1 MLIFESISYKNFLST
16 GDTPTVIKLNSDSAT
31 LVVGA
36 NGAGKSTMLD
46 AISYALFGK
55 PHRNIN
61 RPQLVNSINCKQ
73 LLVEVRFSIGS
84 NKYHVIRGMKPN
96 IFEIYHNDKLLNQE
110 SHSRDYQKVLET
122 NILKLNHKSFH
133 QVVVLGSSNFIPFMQ
148 LPSYQRRSVIEDLLD
163 IGIFTKMN
171 TLVKDRYSKMKSDIL
186 DTDQQI
192 NIIKEQIALQ
202 TKHIKDLQNIDI
214 QQSTK
219 ALKQIESMQSE
230 VKLLEDR
237 NQELQSNYDEV
248 APTLLANKKS
258 AIDKQSSLNEYKIQI
273 NTNVKKIVKDAMF
286 YENNDCCPTCDQLIS
301 DSVKEVKKSEAQE
314 KAQSLNQGLQQLEDR
329 IAKANKTFDSTNE
342 AYNKMQDL
350 LSDIRSN
357 QNLIGNLH
365 KQISDLQTQENT
377 SNELTDTKEA
387 EADLDSRK
395 LQYDTTLA
403 SKSSQLETR
412 SYYDAIGEMLKDTG
426 IKTKIIRQYLP
437 VMNKLINKYLNILDF
452 FVKFDLDE
460 SFNETI
466 KSRHRDEFS
475 YASFSE
481 GEKSRIDLALLFAW
495 RQIAKMKNSANT
507 NLLILDETFDS
518 SLDVDGVD
526 NLLKILY
533 SLKKDTNVFII
544 SHKKDVLDGKFPS
557 RIEFEKVNNFS
568 RVRKNGS
575 V

>member
-1 MLIFESISYKNFLST
+1 MLTFESISYQNFLST
-16 GDTPTVIKLNSDSAT
+16 GDTPTVIPLNTDSAT

-61 RPQLVNSINCKQ
+61 RPQLVNSINNKK
-73 LLVEVRFSIGS
+73 LLVEVKFSLGS
-84 NKYHVIRGMKPN
+84 NNYRVVRGMKPN
-96 IFEIYHNDKLLNQE
+96 IFEIYHNDTLLNQE

-133 QVVVLGSSNFIPFMQ
+133 QVVVLGSSNFVPFMQ
-148 LPSYQRRSVIEDLLD
+148 LPSYQRRNVIEDLLD

-171 TLVKDRYSKMKSDIL
+171 TLIKDRYSKMKSDII
-186 DTDQQI
+186 DTDQQLS
-192 NIIKEQIALQ
+192 IIKEQIVLQ
-202 TKHIKDLQNIDI
+202 SRHIANLKNIDI

-230 VKLLEDR
+230 VDLLQNR
-237 NQELQSNYDEV
+237 NNDLQSKHDKI
-248 APTLLANKKS
+248 APSRLADKNS
-258 AIDKQSSLNEYKIQI
+258 AIENQNSLVGYKIQI
-273 NTNVKKIVKDAMF
+273 NTNVSKIVKDAMF
-286 YENNDCCPTCDQLIS
+286 YENNDCCPTCDQLITA
-301 DSVKEVKKSEAQE
+301 EVKGVKKAEAQE
-314 KAQSLNQGLQQLEDR
+314 KAQSLNHGLQLLEEK
-329 IAKANKTFDSTNE
+329 IAAANKVFDSTNE
-342 AYNKMQDL
+342 AYNAINDL

-357 QNLIGNLH
+357 QSLIGNLH
-365 KQISDLQTQENT
+365 KQISDLQTQENAE
-377 SNELTDTKEA
+377 NELTDTKAA
-387 EADLDSRK
+387 ELDLDSRK
-395 LQYDTTLA
+395 VQYENAL
-403 SKSSQLETR
+403 SNKSSQLETR

-568 RVRKNGS
+568 RIRKNGS
-575 V
+575 I

>member
-16 GDTPTVIKLNSDSAT
+16 GDTPTVIPLNKDSAT
-31 LVVGA
+31 LVVGS

-61 RPQLVNSINCKQ
+61 RPQLVNSINNKK
-73 LLVEVRFSIGS
+73 LLVEVQFTIGP
-84 NKYHVIRGMKPN
+84 NKYRVVRGMKPN

-110 SHSRDYQKVLET
+110 SHSRDYQKILET

-133 QVVVLGSSNFIPFMQ
+133 QVVVLGSGNFIPFMQ
-148 LPSYQRRSVIEDLLD
+148 LPSHQRRNVIEDLLD

-171 TLVKDRYSKMKSDIL
+171 TLVKDRCSKIKSDIL

-192 NIIKEQIALQ
+192 NIIKEQISLQ
-202 TKHIKDLQNIDI
+202 TKHITELKNIDI

-219 ALKQIESMQSE
+219 ALKQIESISIE
-230 VKLLEDR
+230 IDLLEKR
-237 NQELQSNYDEV
+237 NNELQSNYDEV
-248 APTLLANKKS
+248 APSLLKKKNA
-258 AIDKQSSLNEYKIQI
+258 AIDKQNSLNEFKIQI
-273 NTNVKKIVKDAMF
+273 NTNIKKVVKDARF
-286 YENNDCCPTCDQLIS
+286 FEDNDCCPTCDQTIS
-301 DSVKEVKKSEAQE
+301 SEVKKAKNLEAQT
-314 KAQSLNQGLQQLEDR
+314 KAQELNDGLKVLEDK
-329 IAKANKTFDSTNE
+329 IKSANAKFDATNE
-342 AYNKMQDL
+342 AYIKIQDI

-357 QNLIGNLH
+357 QNLVSNLH
-365 KQISDLQTQENT
+365 KQMSGLQNQNN
-377 SNELTDTKEA
+377 SVNKLTDTKEA
-387 EADLDSRK
+387 EADLDKRK
-395 LQYDTTLA
+395 VQYEETLQN
-403 SKSSQLETR
+403 KSSQLETR
-412 SYYDAIGEMLKDTG
+412 SYYDAIGELLKDTG

-437 VMNKLINKYLNILDF
+437 VMNNLINKYLNILDF

-495 RQIAKMKNSANT
+495 RQIARMKNSANT

-557 RIEFEKVNNFS
+557 KIEFEKVNNFS
-568 RVRKNGS
+568 RVSTNGS
-575 V
+575 I

>member
-16 GDTPTVIKLNSDSAT
+16 GDTPTVIPLNKDSAT
-31 LVVGA
+31 LVVGS

-61 RPQLVNSINCKQ
+61 RPQLVNSINNKK
-73 LLVEVRFSIGS
+73 LLVEVQFIIGP
-84 NKYHVIRGMKPN
+84 NKYRVVRGMKPN

-110 SHSRDYQKVLET
+110 SHSRDYQKILET

-133 QVVVLGSSNFIPFMQ
+133 QVVVLGSGNFIPFMQ
-148 LPSYQRRSVIEDLLD
+148 LPSHQRRNVIEDLLD

-171 TLVKDRYSKMKSDIL
+171 TLVKDRCSKIKSDIL

-192 NIIKEQIALQ
+192 NIIKEQISLQ
-202 TKHIKDLQNIDI
+202 AKHITELKNIDI

-219 ALKQIESMQSE
+219 ALKQIESISTE
-230 VKLLEDR
+230 IDLLEKR
-237 NQELQSNYDEV
+237 NNELQSNYDEV
-248 APTLLANKKS
+248 APSLLTKKNA
-258 AIDKQSSLNEYKIQI
+258 AIDKQNSLNEFKIQI
-273 NTNVKKIVKDAMF
+273 NTNIKKVVKDARF
-286 YENNDCCPTCDQLIS
+286 FEDNDCCPTCDQTIS
-301 DSVKEVKKSEAQE
+301 SEVKKTKKLESQTKAQE
-314 KAQSLNQGLQQLEDR
+314 LNDGLKVLEDK
-329 IAKANKTFDSTNE
+329 IKSANAKFDATNE
-342 AYNKMQDL
+342 AYIKIQDI

-357 QNLIGNLH
+357 QNLVSNLH
-365 KQISDLQTQENT
+365 KQMSGLQNQNN
-377 SNELTDTKEA
+377 SVNKLTDTKEA
-387 EADLDSRK
+387 EADLDKRK
-395 LQYDTTLA
+395 VQYEETLQN
-403 SKSSQLETR
+403 KSSQLETR
-412 SYYDAIGEMLKDTG
+412 SYYDAIGELLKDTG

-437 VMNKLINKYLNILDF
+437 VMNNLINKYLNILDF

-495 RQIAKMKNSANT
+495 RQIARMKNSANT

-557 RIEFEKVNNFS
+557 KIEFEKVNNFS
-568 RVRKNGS
+568 RVSTNGS
-575 V
+575 I

>member
-1 MLIFESISYKNFLST
+1 MLLFESISYKNFLST
-16 GDTPTVIKLNSDSAT
+16 GDKPTVIELNKDSAT

-61 RPQLVNSINCKQ
+61 RPQLVNSINNKQ
-73 LLVEVRFSIGS
+73 LLVEVKFSLGS
-84 NKYHVIRGMKPN
+84 NRYRVIRGMKPN

-133 QVVVLGSSNFIPFMQ
+133 QVVVLGATNFIPFMQ
-148 LPSYQRRSVIEDLLD
+148 LPSYQRRGVIEDLLD

-171 TLVKDRYSKMKSDIL
+171 TLIKDRYSKMKSDIL
-186 DTDQQI
+186 DTDQQL

-230 VKLLEDR
+230 VDLLQNR
-237 NQELQSNYDEV
+237 NKELQSNYDEV
-248 APTLLANKKS
+248 APTLLSNKKS

-273 NTNVKKIVKDAMF
+273 NTNINKIVKDAMF

-314 KAQSLNQGLQQLEDR
+314 KAQSLDQGLQQLEDR
-329 IAKANKTFDSTNE
+329 ITKANKTFDAANE

-365 KQISDLQTQENT
+365 KQISDLQTQKNT

>member
-16 GDTPTVIKLNSDSAT
+16 GDTPTVIPLNKDSAT
-31 LVVGA
+31 LVVGS

-61 RPQLVNSINCKQ
+61 RPQLVNSINNKK
-73 LLVEVRFSIGS
+73 LLVEVQFTIGP
-84 NKYHVIRGMKPN
+84 NKYRVVRGMKPN

-110 SHSRDYQKVLET
+110 SHSRDYQKILET

-133 QVVVLGSSNFIPFMQ
+133 QVVVLGSGNFIPFMQ
-148 LPSYQRRSVIEDLLD
+148 LPSHQRRNVIEDLLD

-171 TLVKDRYSKMKSDIL
+171 TLVKDRCSKIKSDIL

-192 NIIKEQIALQ
+192 NIIKEQISLQ
-202 TKHIKDLQNIDI
+202 TKHITELKNIDI

-219 ALKQIESMQSE
+219 ALKQIESISTE
-230 VKLLEDR
+230 IDLLEKR
-237 NQELQSNYDEV
+237 NNELQSNYDEV
-248 APTLLANKKS
+248 APSLLKKKND
-258 AIDKQSSLNEYKIQI
+258 AIDKQNSLNEFKIQI
-273 NTNVKKIVKDAMF
+273 NTNIKKVVKDARF
-286 YENNDCCPTCDQLIS
+286 FEDNDCCPTCDQTIS
-301 DSVKEVKKSEAQE
+301 SEVKKTKKLEAQT
-314 KAQSLNQGLQQLEDR
+314 KAQELNNGLNALEDKIK
-329 IAKANKTFDSTNE
+329 IANAKFDATNE
-342 AYNKMQDL
+342 AYIKIQDI

-357 QNLIGNLH
+357 QNLVSNLH
-365 KQISDLQTQENT
+365 KQMSGLQNQNN
-377 SNELTDTKEA
+377 SANKLTDTKEA
-387 EADLDSRK
+387 EADLDKRK
-395 LQYDTTLA
+395 IQYEETLQN
-403 SKSSQLETR
+403 KSSQLETR
-412 SYYDAIGEMLKDTG
+412 SYYDAIGELLKDTG

-437 VMNKLINKYLNILDF
+437 VMNNLINKYLNILDF

-495 RQIAKMKNSANT
+495 RQIARMKNSANT
-507 NLLILDETFDS
+507 NLLVLDETFDS

-557 RIEFEKVNNFS
+557 KIEFEKVNNFS
-568 RVRKNGS
+568 RVSSNGS
-575 V
+575 I

>member
-16 GDTPTVIKLNSDSAT
+16 GDVPTVIRLNRDSAT

-73 LLVEVRFSIGS
+73 LLAEVKFSIGS

-96 IFEIYHNDKLLNQE
+96 IFEIYHNGVMLNQE

-171 TLVKDRYSKMKSDIL
+171 TLVKDRYSKTKSDIL
-186 DTDQQI
+186 DIDQQI

-230 VKLLEDR
+230 VNLLEGR
-237 NQELQSNYDEV
+237 NQELQSKYEEV

-301 DSVKEVKKSEAQE
+301 DSVKEAKKSEAQT
-314 KAQSLNQGLQQLEDR
+314 KAQSLNRGLQQLEDK
-329 IAKANKTFDSTNE
+329 IAKANEAFDITNE

-365 KQISDLQTQENT
+365 RQISDLQTQENS

-395 LQYDTTLA
+395 LQYDNALA
-403 SKSSQLETR
+403 NKSSQLETR
-412 SYYDAIGEMLKDTG
+412 SYYDAIAEMLKDTG

-437 VMNKLINKYLNILDF
+437 IMNNLINKYLNILDF

-568 RVRKNGS
+568 RIRKNGS

>member
-1 MLIFESISYKNFLST
+1 MRL
-16 GDTPTVIKLNSDSAT
+16 
-31 LVVGA
+31 
-36 NGAGKSTMLD
+36 
-46 AISYALFGK
+46 
-55 PHRNIN
+55 
-61 RPQLVNSINCKQ
+61 
-73 LLVEVRFSIGS
+73 
-84 NKYHVIRGMKPN
+84 
-96 IFEIYHNDKLLNQE
+96 
-110 SHSRDYQKVLET
+110 
-122 NILKLNHKSFH
+122 
-133 QVVVLGSSNFIPFMQ
+133 
-148 LPSYQRRSVIEDLLD
+148 
-163 IGIFTKMN
+163 
-171 TLVKDRYSKMKSDIL
+171 
-186 DTDQQI
+186 
-192 NIIKEQIALQ
+192 
-202 TKHIKDLQNIDI
+202 LQN
-214 QQSTK
+214 
-219 ALKQIESMQSE
+219 
-230 VKLLEDR
+230 R
-237 NQELQSNYDEV
+237 NKELQSNYDEV
-248 APTLLANKKS
+248 APTLLSNKKS

-273 NTNVKKIVKDAMF
+273 NTNINKIVKDAMF

-314 KAQSLNQGLQQLEDR
+314 KAQSLDQGLQQLEDR
-329 IAKANKTFDSTNE
+329 ITKANKTFDAANE

-365 KQISDLQTQENT
+365 KQISDLQTQKNT

>member
-1 MLIFESISYKNFLST
+1 
-16 GDTPTVIKLNSDSAT
+16 
-31 LVVGA
+31 
-36 NGAGKSTMLD
+36 
-46 AISYALFGK
+46 
-55 PHRNIN
+55 
-61 RPQLVNSINCKQ
+61 
-73 LLVEVRFSIGS
+73 
-84 NKYHVIRGMKPN
+84 MKPN

-148 LPSYQRRSVIEDLLD
+148 LPSYQRRGVIEDLLD

-171 TLVKDRYSKMKSDIL
+171 TLIKDRYSKMKSDIL
-186 DTDQQI
+186 DTDQQL

-230 VKLLEDR
+230 VDLLQNR
-237 NQELQSNYDEV
+237 NKELQSNYDEV
-248 APTLLANKKS
+248 APTLLSNKKS

-273 NTNVKKIVKDAMF
+273 NTNINKIVKDAMF

-314 KAQSLNQGLQQLEDR
+314 KAQSLDQGLQQLEDR
-329 IAKANKTFDSTNE
+329 ITKANKTFDAANE

-365 KQISDLQTQENT
+365 KQISDLQTQKNT

>member
-16 GDTPTVIKLNSDSAT
+16 GDTPTVIPLNKDSAT
-31 LVVGA
+31 LVVGS

-61 RPQLVNSINCKQ
+61 RPQLVNSINNKK
-73 LLVEVRFSIGS
+73 LLVEVQFTIGP
-84 NKYHVIRGMKPN
+84 NKYRVVRGMKPN

-110 SHSRDYQKVLET
+110 SHSRDYQKILET

-133 QVVVLGSSNFIPFMQ
+133 QVVVLGSGNFIPFMQ
-148 LPSYQRRSVIEDLLD
+148 LPSHQRRNVIEDLLD

-171 TLVKDRYSKMKSDIL
+171 TLVKDRCSKINSDIL

-192 NIIKEQIALQ
+192 NIIKEQISLQ
-202 TKHIKDLQNIDI
+202 TKHITELKNIDI

-219 ALKQIESMQSE
+219 ALKQIESISTE
-230 VKLLEDR
+230 IDLLEKR
-237 NQELQSNYDEV
+237 NNELQSNYDEV
-248 APTLLANKKS
+248 APSLLKKKNA
-258 AIDKQSSLNEYKIQI
+258 AIDKQNSLNEFKIQI
-273 NTNVKKIVKDAMF
+273 NTNIKKVVKDARF
-286 YENNDCCPTCDQLIS
+286 FEDNDCCPTCDQTIS
-301 DSVKEVKKSEAQE
+301 SEVKKAKNLEAQT
-314 KAQSLNQGLQQLEDR
+314 KAQELNDGLKVLEDK
-329 IAKANKTFDSTNE
+329 IKSANAKFDATNE
-342 AYNKMQDL
+342 AYIKIQDI

-357 QNLIGNLH
+357 QNLVSNLH
-365 KQISDLQTQENT
+365 KQMSGLQNQNN
-377 SNELTDTKEA
+377 SVNKLTDTKEA
-387 EADLDSRK
+387 EADLDKRK
-395 LQYDTTLA
+395 VQYEETLQN
-403 SKSSQLETR
+403 KSSQLETR
-412 SYYDAIGEMLKDTG
+412 SYYDAIGELLKDTG

-437 VMNKLINKYLNILDF
+437 VMNNLINKYLNILDF

-495 RQIAKMKNSANT
+495 RQIARMKNSANT

-557 RIEFEKVNNFS
+557 KIEFEKVNNFS
-568 RVRKNGS
+568 RVSTNGS
-575 V
+575 I

>member
-1 MLIFESISYKNFLST
+1 MLTFESISYKNFLST
-16 GDTPTVIKLNSDSAT
+16 GDTPTVIPLNTDSAT

-61 RPQLVNSINCKQ
+61 RPQLVNSINNKK
-73 LLVEVRFSIGS
+73 LLVEVKFSLGS
-84 NKYHVIRGMKPN
+84 NNYRVVRGMKPN
-96 IFEIYHNDKLLNQE
+96 IFEIYHNDTLLNQE

-133 QVVVLGSSNFIPFMQ
+133 QVVVLGSSNFVPFMQ
-148 LPSYQRRSVIEDLLD
+148 LPSYQRRNVIEDLLD

-171 TLVKDRYSKMKSDIL
+171 TLIKDRYSKMKSDII
-186 DTDQQI
+186 DTDQQLS
-192 NIIKEQIALQ
+192 IIKEQIVLQ
-202 TKHIKDLQNIDI
+202 SRHIANLKNIDI

-230 VKLLEDR
+230 VDLLQNR
-237 NQELQSNYDEV
+237 NNDLQSKHDKI
-248 APTLLANKKS
+248 APSRLADKNS
-258 AIDKQSSLNEYKIQI
+258 AIENQNSLVGYKIQI
-273 NTNVKKIVKDAMF
+273 NTNVSKIVKDAMF
-286 YENNDCCPTCDQLIS
+286 YENNDCCPTCDQLITA
-301 DSVKEVKKSEAQE
+301 EVKGVKKAEAQE
-314 KAQSLNQGLQQLEDR
+314 KAQSLNHGLQLLEEK
-329 IAKANKTFDSTNE
+329 IAAANKVFDSTNE
-342 AYNKMQDL
+342 AYNAINDL

-357 QNLIGNLH
+357 QSLIGNLH
-365 KQISDLQTQENT
+365 KQISDLQTQENAE
-377 SNELTDTKEA
+377 NELTDTKAA
-387 EADLDSRK
+387 ELDLDSRK
-395 LQYDTTLA
+395 VQYENAL
-403 SKSSQLETR
+403 SNKSSQLETR

-568 RVRKNGS
+568 RIRKNGS
-575 V
+575 I

>member
-16 GDTPTVIKLNSDSAT
+16 GDTPTVIPLNKDSAT
-31 LVVGA
+31 LVVGS

-61 RPQLVNSINCKQ
+61 RPQLVNSINNKK
-73 LLVEVRFSIGS
+73 LLVEVQFTIGP
-84 NKYHVIRGMKPN
+84 NKYRVVRGMKPN

-110 SHSRDYQKVLET
+110 SHSRDYQKILET

-133 QVVVLGSSNFIPFMQ
+133 QVVVLGSGNFIPFMQ
-148 LPSYQRRSVIEDLLD
+148 LPSHQRRNVIEDLLD

-171 TLVKDRYSKMKSDIL
+171 TLVKDRCSKIKSDIL

-192 NIIKEQIALQ
+192 NIIKEQISLQ
-202 TKHIKDLQNIDI
+202 TKHITELKNIDI

-219 ALKQIESMQSE
+219 ALKQIKSISTEID
-230 VKLLEDR
+230 LLEKR
-237 NQELQSNYDEV
+237 NNELQSNYDEV
-248 APTLLANKKS
+248 APSLLKKKNA
-258 AIDKQSSLNEYKIQI
+258 AIDKQNSLNEFKIQI
-273 NTNVKKIVKDAMF
+273 NTNIKKVVKDARF
-286 YENNDCCPTCDQLIS
+286 FEDNDCCPTCDQTIS
-301 DSVKEVKKSEAQE
+301 SEVKKAKNLEAQT
-314 KAQSLNQGLQQLEDR
+314 KAQELNDGLKVLEDK
-329 IAKANKTFDSTNE
+329 IKSANAKFDATNE
-342 AYNKMQDL
+342 AYIKIQDI

-357 QNLIGNLH
+357 QNLVSNLH
-365 KQISDLQTQENT
+365 KQMSGLQNQNN
-377 SNELTDTKEA
+377 SVNKLTDTKEA
-387 EADLDSRK
+387 EADLDKRK
-395 LQYDTTLA
+395 VQYEETLQN
-403 SKSSQLETR
+403 KSSQLETR
-412 SYYDAIGEMLKDTG
+412 SYYDAIGELLKDTG

-437 VMNKLINKYLNILDF
+437 VMNNLINKYLNILDF

-495 RQIAKMKNSANT
+495 RQIARMKNSANT

-557 RIEFEKVNNFS
+557 KIEFEKVNNFS
-568 RVRKNGS
+568 RVSTNGS
-575 V
+575 I